1 MDFLPGLCQGIAR
14 VTISYPFDALKVF
27 CQTNG
32 QTPWRNLRT
41 EFVRNPTIFYRGVG
55 VPMVTVSLD
64 RAIQYR
70 YFEQY
75 RTRFNPYLLG
85 AVLGCFSSI
94 LSVPMQFITSNVIL
108 TNKSEYGSMSKYLRE
123 TITSR
128 GIGTLFKGFTV
139 EVPRAALAT
148 GVYLGT
154 YGHLREMT
162 KAEFPDS
169 PMMATS
175 VSAIGS
181 SWSSWITVFPLDT
194 VRTLYQVEKDQSK
207 SLSQIIQQR
216 YSQQGLLSFWRG
228 LSPVLLRTAP
238 SAVGGMIVYEHARA
252 IFSIEK
258 GTK

>member
-55 VPMVTVSLD
+55 IPMVTVSLD

-108 TNKSEYGSMSKYLRE
+108 ANKSQYSSMSKYLKGTIE
-123 TITSR
+123 TR

-154 YGHLREMT
+154 YGHLRDTT
-162 KAEFPDS
+162 KGKFPDS
-169 PMMATS
+169 PMIATS
-175 VSAIGS
+175 MSAIGS
-181 SWSSWITVFPLDT
+181 SWASWITVFPLDT
-194 VRTLYQVEKDQSK
+194 VRTLYQVEMDSSK
-207 SLSQIIQQR
+207 SLNQLVQTRYRSQGI
-216 YSQQGLLSFWRG
+216 LSFWRG
-228 LSPVLLRTAP
+228 LTPVLFRTAP
-238 SAVGGMIVYEHARA
+238 SSIAGMIVYEKAR
-252 IFSIEK
+252 SVLK
-258 GTK
+258 TD